1 VTSSV
6 SDYDYELYLDFRKSE
21 GDPSRVFHA
30 MGGMIDAL
38 SNLDRDLGKLISP
51 YYEPQVILED
61 VYTGSLRAKLG
72 EILKD
77 LPDDALK
84 DFELKK
90 ILGHFL
96 LKAKY
101 LIVKWCEAKET
112 LEDMDD
118 IKELESQIE
127 EAAEFTNV
135 KRIPAYSS
143 INRKDLLNHI
153 KQIQNA
159 MSSLEEFDSIE
170 YRSVVGNARFN
181 GQLAIS
187 SQVISD
193 WLTKEVHTT
202 QGPKIL
208 KVKKPDYLGKSKWA
222 FRYNGHAIEAKIS
235 NIPWLASFQDG
246 NVSVNPGDSI
256 RAELKEDIAFG
267 YDGEVIH
274 IWYDVL
280 EIYQIIPGMR
290 AIQGG
295 FFDSKE

>member
-1 VTSSV
+1 
-6 SDYDYELYLDFRKSE
+6 
-21 GDPSRVFHA
+21 

-38 SNLDRDLGKLISP
+38 NNLDRDLGKLISP

-72 EILKD
+72 ETLKEI
-77 LPDDALK
+77 PDDALK
-84 DFELKK
+84 DLELKK

-101 LIVKWCEAKET
+101 LIVKWCEAKES

-118 IKELESQIE
+118 IKELEDQIE
-127 EAAEFTNV
+127 EAAESTKV
-135 KRIPAYSS
+135 KRIPAYGS

-153 KQIQNA
+153 KQIQNV
-159 MSSLEEFDSIE
+159 MSSLEEFDYIE
-170 YRSVVGNARFN
+170 YRSVVGDARFN

-202 QGPKIL
+202 QGARIL

-222 FRYNGHAIEAKIS
+222 FRYNGHAIEAKVS
-235 NIPWLASFQDG
+235 DIPWLVSFQAGDIP
-246 NVSVNPGDSI
+246 VNPGDSI

-267 YDGEVIH
+267 YDGEIIH
-274 IWYDVL
+274 VWYDIL
-280 EIYQIIPGMR
+280 EVYEVIPGMR
-290 AIQGG
+290 AVQGG
-295 FFDSKE
+295 LFDSKK